1 MFDIPVLLALIVLV
15 ALVFD
20 FTNGAH
26 DCANAIA
33 TVVSTKVVTP
43 RFAVGAAA
51 LLNLGGALLGTE
63 VAKTLGSG
71 IVLPQ
76 VVEGSHVLVLAA
88 LVGAI
93 AWNCITWYFGIPSS
107 SSHALIGGLI
117 GAAVADAGFSA
128 LNGKGIWDK
137 VLVPLV
143 ASPMAGYIMGFG
155 CMWIIYWICGR
166 IHRRTVNA
174 SFRRL
179 QLVSAAFMA
188 TSHGLNDAQKTM
200 GIVTLALLIFGK
212 IDTVEVPMWVKLSC
226 AGAMALGTAVG
237 GWKIVKTMGHRIF
250 KLEPVHGFAAE
261 SAAAMVITGASLM
274 GAPVSTT
281 HTISACIF
289 GVGST
294 KRLSA
299 VRWNVAANLVTA
311 WVLTLPAAAGIG
323 YVSYWLLHFIW
334 NGSVSVPDRA
344 RSACGPYAPC
354 LYFADR
360 ALLYRVANTAVKAA
374 AAKFWRAAAVP
385 ELGRKKRPCRVAGP
399 DGVVSQIG
407 AESKRAL

>member
-1 MFDIPVLLALIVLV
+1 MFEVPLLLAVIVLV

-26 DCANAIA
+26 DSANAIA

-71 IVLPQ
+71 IVLPH

-93 AWNCITWYFGIPSS
+93 AWNCITWYYGIPSS

-117 GAAVADAGFSA
+117 GAAVADEGFGA
-128 LNGKGIWDK
+128 LNVSGIVDK
-137 VLVPLV
+137 VLIPLV
-143 ASPMAGYIMGFG
+143 GSPLAGYIAGFLI
-155 CMWIIYWICGR
+155 MWLIYWIFGHV
-166 IHRRTVNA
+166 HRSKVNWT
-174 SFRRL
+174 FRHL
-179 QLVSAAFMA
+179 QLVSAGFMA

-200 GIVTLALLIFGK
+200 GIVTLALVIFGE
-212 IDTVEVPMWVKLSC
+212 IDSVEVPLWVKLAC

-261 SAAAMVITGASLM
+261 SSAALVITGASLL

-299 VRWNVAANLVTA
+299 VRWNVAGSLLVA
-311 WVLTLPAAAGIG
+311 WTLTLPAAGIVG
-323 YVSYWLLHFIW
+323 FISYKLLHFIW
-334 NGSVSVPDRA
+334 N
-344 RSACGPYAPC
+344 
-354 LYFADR
+354 
-360 ALLYRVANTAVKAA
+360 
-374 AAKFWRAAAVP
+374 
-385 ELGRKKRPCRVAGP
+385 
-399 DGVVSQIG
+399 
-407 AESKRAL
+407 

>member
-1 MFDIPVLLALIVLV
+1 MFEVPLLLAIIVLV

-51 LLNLGGALLGTE
+51 ILNLAGALLGTE

-128 LNGKGIWDK
+128 LNAQGIVDK
-137 VLVPLV
+137 VLIPLI
-143 ASPMAGYIMGFG
+143 ASPLAGYAMGFVI
-155 CMWIIYWICGR
+155 MWIIYWTCAHVQR
-166 IHRRTVNA
+166 SRVNGA
-174 SFRRL
+174 FRRL
-179 QLVSAAFMA
+179 QLVSAGFMA

-200 GIVTLALLIFGK
+200 GIITLALLIFGE
-212 IDTVEVPMWVKLSC
+212 IDSVEVPLWVKLAC

-261 SAAAMVITGASLM
+261 TSAALVITGASML

-299 VRWNVAANLVTA
+299 VRWNVAGSLVTA
-311 WVLTLPAAAGIG
+311 WILTLPAAGSIG

-334 NGSVSVPDRA
+334 N
-344 RSACGPYAPC
+344 
-354 LYFADR
+354 
-360 ALLYRVANTAVKAA
+360 
-374 AAKFWRAAAVP
+374 
-385 ELGRKKRPCRVAGP
+385 
-399 DGVVSQIG
+399 
-407 AESKRAL
+407 

>member
-1 MFDIPVLLALIVLV
+1 MFEIPLLLILIVLV

-43 RFAVGAAA
+43 RFAVGCAA
-51 LLNLGGALLGTE
+51 LLNLVGALLGTE

-71 IVLPQ
+71 IVLPA

-93 AWNCITWYFGIPSS
+93 TWNCITWYFGIPSS

-117 GAAVADAGFSA
+117 GAALANSGLEG
-128 LNGKGIWDK
+128 LNLGGIVSK
-137 VLVPLV
+137 VLIPLV
-143 ASPMAGYIMGFG
+143 VSPLSGYLVGFLI
-155 CMWIIYWICGR
+155 MWIIYWTFAR
-166 IHRRTVNA
+166 VSRKTVNRT
-174 SFRRL
+174 FRKL
-179 QLVSAAFMA
+179 QLLSAGFMA

-200 GIVTLALLIFGK
+200 GIVTLALMIFGYL
-212 IDTVEVPMWVKLSC
+212 DSSSVEVPLWVKLSC
-226 AGAMALGTAVG
+226 AGAMALGTAIG

-261 SAAAMVITGASLM
+261 SSASLVIAGASML

-299 VRWNVAANLVTA
+299 VRWTVAGQLVTA
-311 WVLTLPAAAGIG
+311 WVLTLPAAAVVGFL
-323 YVSYWLLHFIW
+323 SYLLLHLIW
-334 NGSVSVPDRA
+334 S
-344 RSACGPYAPC
+344 
-354 LYFADR
+354 
-360 ALLYRVANTAVKAA
+360 
-374 AAKFWRAAAVP
+374 
-385 ELGRKKRPCRVAGP
+385 
-399 DGVVSQIG
+399 
-407 AESKRAL
+407 

>member
-1 MFDIPVLLALIVLV
+1 MFDVPLLLVLIVLV

-43 RFAVGAAA
+43 RFAVAAAA

-63 VAKTLGSG
+63 VAKTLGGG
-71 IVLPQ
+71 IVLPD
-76 VVEGSHVLVLAA
+76 VVQGSHVLVLAA

-117 GAAVADAGFSA
+117 GAAVGHGGFATLNGGGIVSKVLLPLVLSPLAGFA
-128 LNGKGIWDK
+128 
-137 VLVPLV
+137 
-143 ASPMAGYIMGFG
+143 AGFLIM
-155 CMWIIYWICGR
+155 WAIYWLCAR
-166 IHRRTVNA
+166 IARGKVNA
-174 SFRRL
+174 AFRRL
-179 QLVSAAFMA
+179 QLLSAGFMA

-200 GIVTLALLIFGK
+200 GIVTLALLIFGE
-212 IDTVEVPMWVKLSC
+212 IDSVEVPLWVKLTC
-226 AGAMALGTAVG
+226 ALAMAMGTAVG

-261 SAAAMVITGASLM
+261 GAASLVISGASVL

-289 GVGST
+289 GVGSS

-299 VRWNVAANLVTA
+299 VRWGVAGQLVTA
-311 WVLTLPAAAGIG
+311 WILTLPASGFVGFI
-323 YVSYWLLHFIW
+323 SYWLLHFIW
-334 NGSVSVPDRA
+334 N
-344 RSACGPYAPC
+344 
-354 LYFADR
+354 
-360 ALLYRVANTAVKAA
+360 
-374 AAKFWRAAAVP
+374 
-385 ELGRKKRPCRVAGP
+385 E
-399 DGVVSQIG
+399 
-407 AESKRAL
+407 

>member
-1 MFDIPVLLALIVLV
+1 MFEVPLLLAVIVLV
-15 ALVFD
+15 ARVFD

-71 IVLPQ
+71 IVLPH

-93 AWNCITWYFGIPSS
+93 AWNCITWYYGIPSS

-117 GAAVADAGFSA
+117 GAAVADEGFGA
-128 LNGKGIWDK
+128 LNVSGIVDK
-137 VLVPLV
+137 VLIPLV
-143 ASPMAGYIMGFG
+143 GSPLAGYVAGFLIM
-155 CMWIIYWICGR
+155 WLIYWIFGN
-166 IHRRTVNA
+166 IHRSKVNWT
-174 SFRRL
+174 FRHL
-179 QLVSAAFMA
+179 QLVSAGFMA

-200 GIVTLALLIFGK
+200 GIVTLALVIFGE
-212 IDTVEVPMWVKLSC
+212 IDSVEVPLWVKLAC
-226 AGAMALGTAVG
+226 AGAMAMGTAVG

-261 SAAAMVITGASLM
+261 SSAALVITGASLL

-299 VRWNVAANLVTA
+299 VRWNVAGSLLIA
-311 WVLTLPAAAGIG
+311 WTLTLPAAGIVG
-323 YVSYWLLHFIW
+323 FISYKLLHFIW
-334 NGSVSVPDRA
+334 N
-344 RSACGPYAPC
+344 
-354 LYFADR
+354 
-360 ALLYRVANTAVKAA
+360 
-374 AAKFWRAAAVP
+374 
-385 ELGRKKRPCRVAGP
+385 
-399 DGVVSQIG
+399 
-407 AESKRAL
+407 

>member
-1 MFDIPVLLALIVLV
+1 MFEVPLLLALIVLV

-43 RFAVGAAA
+43 RFAVGMAA

-93 AWNCITWYFGIPSS
+93 AWNCITWYYGIPSS

-117 GAAVADAGFSA
+117 GAAVAAQGFDA
-128 LNGKGIWDK
+128 LNVSGIVDK
-137 VLVPLV
+137 VLIPLV
-143 ASPMAGYIMGFG
+143 GSPLAGYAAGFLIM
-155 CMWIIYWICGR
+155 WLIYWIFGHV
-166 IHRRTVNA
+166 HRRRVNWT
-174 SFRRL
+174 FRHL
-179 QLVSAAFMA
+179 QLVSAGFMA

-200 GIVTLALLIFGK
+200 GIVTLALVIFGE
-212 IDTVEVPMWVKLSC
+212 IDSVEVPLWVKLAC

-261 SAAAMVITGASLM
+261 SSAALANTGASML

-299 VRWNVAANLVTA
+299 VRWNVAGNLVTA
-311 WVLTLPAAAGIG
+311 WILTLPAAGSVGFI
-323 YVSYWLLHFIW
+323 SYKLLHFIW
-334 NGSVSVPDRA
+334 N
-344 RSACGPYAPC
+344 
-354 LYFADR
+354 
-360 ALLYRVANTAVKAA
+360 
-374 AAKFWRAAAVP
+374 
-385 ELGRKKRPCRVAGP
+385 
-399 DGVVSQIG
+399 
-407 AESKRAL
+407 

>member
-15 ALVFD
+15 ALIFD

-43 RFAVGAAA
+43 RFAVGAAD

-71 IVLPQ
+71 IVLPH

-117 GAAVADAGFSA
+117 GAAVADAGFGA
-128 LNGKGIWDK
+128 LNGKGILDK
-137 VLVPLV
+137 VLIPLV
-143 ASPMAGYIMGFG
+143 ASPLAGFLMGYLI
-155 CMWIIYWICGR
+155 MWIIFWICAR
-166 IHRRTVNA
+166 VHRRRVNGI
-174 SFRRL
+174 FRRL
-179 QLVSAAFMA
+179 QLVSAGFMA
-188 TSHGLNDAQKTM
+188 ISHGLNDAQKTM
-200 GIVTLALLIFGK
+200 GIITLALLIFGK
-212 IDTVEVPMWVKLSC
+212 IDAVEVPLWVKLSC

-261 SAAAMVITGASLM
+261 TSAAMVITGASMM

-281 HTISACIF
+281 HTITACIF

-299 VRWNVAANLVTA
+299 VRWNVAGSLVTA
-311 WVLTLPAAAGIG
+311 WLLTLPAAGTVG
-323 YVSYWLLHFIW
+323 FVSYWLLHFIW
-334 NGSVSVPDRA
+334 N
-344 RSACGPYAPC
+344 
-354 LYFADR
+354 
-360 ALLYRVANTAVKAA
+360 
-374 AAKFWRAAAVP
+374 
-385 ELGRKKRPCRVAGP
+385 
-399 DGVVSQIG
+399 
-407 AESKRAL
+407 

>member
-15 ALVFD
+15 ALIFD

-71 IVLPQ
+71 IVLPH

-117 GAAVADAGFSA
+117 GAAVADAGFGA
-128 LNGKGIWDK
+128 LNGKGILDK
-137 VLVPLV
+137 VLIPLV
-143 ASPMAGYIMGFG
+143 ASPLAGFLMGYLI
-155 CMWIIYWICGR
+155 MWIIFWICAR
-166 IHRRTVNA
+166 VHRRQVNGI
-174 SFRRL
+174 FRRL
-179 QLVSAAFMA
+179 QLVSAGFMA
-188 TSHGLNDAQKTM
+188 ISHGLNDAQKTM
-200 GIVTLALLIFGK
+200 GIITLALLIFGK
-212 IDTVEVPMWVKLSC
+212 IDAVEVPLWVKLSC

-261 SAAAMVITGASLM
+261 TSAAMVITGASMM

-281 HTISACIF
+281 HTITACIF

-299 VRWNVAANLVTA
+299 VRWNVAGSLVTA
-311 WVLTLPAAAGIG
+311 WLLTLPAAGTVG
-323 YVSYWLLHFIW
+323 FVSYWLLHFIW
-334 NGSVSVPDRA
+334 N
-344 RSACGPYAPC
+344 
-354 LYFADR
+354 
-360 ALLYRVANTAVKAA
+360 
-374 AAKFWRAAAVP
+374 
-385 ELGRKKRPCRVAGP
+385 
-399 DGVVSQIG
+399 
-407 AESKRAL
+407 

>member
-15 ALVFD
+15 ALIFD

-71 IVLPQ
+71 IVLPH

-93 AWNCITWYFGIPSS
+93 SWNCITWYFGIPSS

-117 GAAVADAGFSA
+117 GAAVADAGFGA
-128 LNGKGIWDK
+128 LNGGGIVDK
-137 VLVPLV
+137 VLIPLV
-143 ASPMAGYIMGFG
+143 ASPLAGFLVGYLI
-155 CMWIIYWICGR
+155 MWIIFWSCAR
-166 IHRRTVNA
+166 MHRRTVNGV
-174 SFRRL
+174 FRRL

-200 GIVTLALLIFGK
+200 GIITLALLIFGK
-212 IDTVEVPMWVKLSC
+212 IDAVEVPLWVKLSC

-261 SAAAMVITGASLM
+261 TSAAMVITGASML

-299 VRWNVAANLVTA
+299 VRWNVAGSLVTA
-311 WVLTLPAAAGIG
+311 WVLTLPAAGCIG
-323 YVSYWLLHFIW
+323 FVSYWLLHFIW
-334 NGSVSVPDRA
+334 N
-344 RSACGPYAPC
+344 
-354 LYFADR
+354 
-360 ALLYRVANTAVKAA
+360 
-374 AAKFWRAAAVP
+374 
-385 ELGRKKRPCRVAGP
+385 
-399 DGVVSQIG
+399 
-407 AESKRAL
+407 